1 MLVDILVAFL
11 LVAANGFFVAVEFSL
26 ARLRPTQVQ
35 ELVEQRRPGAKS
47 AQHALR
53 HIDAYL
59 AACQLGITLASLGLG
74 IVGEPAFHKL
84 LDKLFGADTE
94 VGSIAV
100 ASAFAFALITLL
112 HVVVGELAPKSL
124 AMARTTRI
132 ALLLAPP
139 MRAFYFVT
147 RPVVDL
153 FNGLG
158 NLLLK
163 PFGIPPASELGHSP
177 HSEGELRALLQ
188 QSSDLGLIEPEER
201 ALSENAL
208 VFGDRRAREIMTPRP
223 EIVYVTTA
231 DSLETAAERAADGHS
246 RLPLCDADGGLD
258 APLGMIHARDLLRVF
273 ALGHGDD
280 RSGRDGRDGETR
292 RPSLLELARPIT
304 RVSESTRI
312 DELLRIL
319 RRDRRHLALVDD
331 EHGTIVGLV
340 TIEDILEEL
349 VGEIEDEFDAE
360 GEDTQLAVERDPDG
374 VVHVDG
380 GASIRLVAE
389 QLGLP
394 LEEDLHEATIGG
406 YVLEQLGRLPE
417 VGEQVRLDGLTL
429 AVEAVRGTRI
439 TRLRVV
445 EAGTPT
451 Q

>member
-47 AQHALR
+47 AQHALT

-59 AACQLGITLASLGLG
+59 AACQLGITLASLALG
-74 IVGEPAFHKL
+74 IVGEPAFHQVLEKV
-84 LDKLFGADTE
+84 FGADTQ
-94 VGSIAV
+94 VGSIAL
-100 ASAFAFALITLL
+100 AGAFAFTLITLL

-124 AMARTTRI
+124 AMARTTRV

-139 MRAFYFVT
+139 MRAFYFAT
-147 RPVVDL
+147 RPLVDL

-188 QSSDLGLIEPEER
+188 QSSDQGLIEPEER
-201 ALSENAL
+201 ALSEKAL

-273 ALGHGDD
+273 ALGRGGD
-280 RSGRDGRDGETR
+280 RDGQAATAR

-312 DELLRIL
+312 DELLRVL

-349 VGEIEDEFDAE
+349 VGEIEDEFDGQGE
-360 GEDTQLAVERDPDG
+360 GAQLAVQRDPDG

-439 TRLRVV
+439 TRLRVID
-445 EAGTPT
+445 AGMPTP
-451 Q
+451 